1 MQFITL
7 QIFGPNYITPFATYH
22 SLYIYSITQALAVS
36 EARHT
41 QACLHYKHI
50 HEAEQALS
58 RLYSIPFSVLKGAN
72 MIFGS
77 ITELRRGLTNRNLRE
92 KIKNNLIWF
101 RVNIMTEI
109 REVRV
114 YATESPNPNSTFTL
128 FKTYTISHDFF
139 GTSILGDPIV
149 AAA

>member
-7 QIFGPNYITPFATYH
+7 QIFGPDYITTFATYH
-22 SLYIYSITQALAVS
+22 SLYIHSINQALAVS

-41 QACLHYKHI
+41 LACQHYKHI

-58 RLYSIPFSVLKGAN
+58 RLYSIPFNKIKGATLV
-72 MIFGS
+72 FGT
-77 ITELRRGLTNRNLRE
+77 IANLRRELTDRAIRH

-114 YATESPNPNSTFTL
+114 YATGDANPNSTFTL
-128 FKTYTISHDFF
+128 FKSYTINHDFF

-149 AAA
+149 TAA